1 MRKTV
6 PPSFAPSKPKPSSR
20 SVFLFVRFTSS
31 FSVRRENKRKKPFMR
46 YAYLQTSVHGPSST
60 VHFLPHQLQT
70 KGHNQVDRKA
80 EPFLLS
86 LEWLQQWQ
94 KFIHCSTLGACTVYI
109 RPIYL
114 ALCVVFQQSINL
126 LFLAS
131 LSSPFFSLSLP
142 FPPSPPLSPFL
153 PSPFSLPLLHFLS
166 FLPLPLLSPSEV
178 GPPGPVDNTVLL
190 QTVEGKGLTLVEG
203 KDSFYG
209 RGVVAEWWSSS
220 TDYFHTNI

>member
-1 MRKTV
+1 MEMRKTV
-6 PPSFAPSKPKPSSR
+6 PPSIATAKPKPSSR

-46 YAYLQTSVHGPSST
+46 YAYLLQTSVHGPSST

-131 LSSPFFSLSLP
+131 LSSPFFPSLCPSL
-142 FPPSPPLSPFL
+142 PPLSPFL
-153 PSPFSLPLLHFLS
+153 SFTFFLSLHFLS
-166 FLPLPLLSPSEV
+166 SLPQRWVPRV
-178 GPPGPVDNTVLL
+178 
-190 QTVEGKGLTLVEG
+190 Q
-203 KDSFYG
+203 
-209 RGVVAEWWSSS
+209 
-220 TDYFHTNI
+220 

>member
-6 PPSFAPSKPKPSSR
+6 PPSFATAKPKSSSR

-46 YAYLQTSVHGPSST
+46 YAYLLQTSVHGPSST

-109 RPIYL
+109 CPIYL

-131 LSSPFFSLSLP
+131 LSSPFF
-142 FPPSPPLSPFL
+142 FPPSVLPSL

-166 FLPLPLLSPSEV
+166 FLTLPLLSPSEV

-220 TDYFHTNI
+220 TDYFYTNI

>member
-1 MRKTV
+1 MEMRKTV
-6 PPSFAPSKPKPSSR
+6 PPSFATAKPKPSSR

-46 YAYLQTSVHGPSST
+46 YAYLLQTSVHGPSST

-131 LSSPFFSLSLP
+131 LSSPFFFLPLP

-153 PSPFSLPLLHFLS
+153 SFTFFLS
-166 FLPLPLLSPSEV
+166 FHFLFSPPQRWDPRVQWTIQFYYRQWKEK
-178 GPPGPVDNTVLL
+178 VLL
-190 QTVEGKGLTLVEG
+190 LLKVKTH
-203 KDSFYG
+203 
-209 RGVVAEWWSSS
+209 S
-220 TDYFHTNI
+220 TEEE